1 MILGKSYDY
10 LPEVFHFRKMDET
23 KFIEENKQFLNSLGI
38 NCQKGIW
45 IFGYGSLV
53 WRVSF
58 KYDEQRV
65 GYIKGYVRRFWQTST
80 DHRGSEKLV
89 TQNIHSCSAG
99 IMCRHRYL
107 VE

>member
-53 WRVSF
+53 WRVNF
-58 KYDEQRV
+58 QYDKQRV

-80 DHRGSEKLV
+80 DHRGSETLV
-89 TQNIHSCSAG
+89 TQNIHICSAG
-99 IMCRHRYL
+99 ITCRHRYL